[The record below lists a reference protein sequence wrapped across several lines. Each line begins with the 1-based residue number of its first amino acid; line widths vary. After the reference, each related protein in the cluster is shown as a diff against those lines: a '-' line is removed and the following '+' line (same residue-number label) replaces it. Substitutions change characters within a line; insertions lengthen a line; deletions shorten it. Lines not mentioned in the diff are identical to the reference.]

1 MAMSPDLDHCLA
13 VALFAASRA
22 SNVLLAERARLGE
35 VTADLGREVK
45 ILGDQEAEALIVDA
59 LRRFAPMPILS
70 EEAGWMDRD
79 ESGLAWAVDPL
90 DGSVNYALG
99 YPHCAVS
106 IALVQGSQPILGVVD
121 CFAMGET
128 YWGAMG
134 RGAWRNG
141 RAIQPSS
148 VDLAAKGVLLTGLPA
163 RAATDPVT
171 MTAFG
176 AEMARWRKVRMIGSA
191 AAALTCVACGRGE
204 AYRESGGMLWDVA
217 GGLAIVAAAGG
228 AISIEGD
235 KLDGP
240 LTVTATNGAPFW
252 PG

>member
-1 MAMSPDLDHCLA
+1 MTLDLDHCLA
-13 VALFAASRA
+13 VAQFAASRA
-22 SNVLLAERARLGE
+22 SHVLLAERARLAE

-45 ILGDQEAEALIVDA
+45 IQGDQEAEALILDT

-70 EEAGWMDRD
+70 EETGWMDRD
-79 ESGLAWAVDPL
+79 DSGLAWAVDPL

-106 IALVQGSQPILGVVD
+106 IALVRNGQPILGVVD

-128 YWGAMG
+128 YCGLVG

-141 RAIQPSS
+141 RAIEPSK
-148 VDLAAKGVLLTGLPA
+148 VDNAAKGVLLTGLPA
-163 RAATDPVT
+163 RAATDPAA
-171 MTAFG
+171 MAAFG

-191 AAALTCVACGRGE
+191 AAALVCVACGRGE

-228 AISIEGD
+228 AISMEGAA
-235 KLDGP
+235 LDGP
-240 LTVTATNGAPFW
+240 LIVSASNGAPFW
-252 PG
+252 PV